1 MTDNMTATPEQKK
14 ELIVDALEIA
24 GFTKNKDF
32 PVYTQE
38 HGMKTIVVDLTAGTS
53 IYFSVDKKKVVQDD
67 EYDTLAKVSKMI
79 TEAEDGRTPTI
90 TEPDIIVNTGAKEG
104 TPEQSDKQIDPEI
117 KQYIEDT
124 KSLSNDDPAKVT
136 AEMVTKHVTAVPDAP
151 HALTPAVPSD
161 LSVQTIKKYI
171 NDKATD
177 EEAYVFLQLCKARGL
192 NPFLK
197 EAYLIK
203 YDHVSPATMVVG
215 KDAFMKRAEL
225 HPEYDGF
232 EAGIIVETEGK
243 EGFVIADNCR
253 VGTVYYDNELL
264 LGGWAKVYRKDH
276 KHPVEI
282 TVNMREF
289 STGKSSWN
297 KMPATMIR
305 KVALVNALRESFPSE
320 LSGMYES
327 SEMKVEID

>member
-1 MTDNMTATPEQKK
+1 MADDMTATPAQKK
-14 ELIVDALEIA
+14 ELTIEALNIA
-24 GFTKNKDF
+24 GFTEKENYQGM
-32 PVYTQE
+32 YTQE
-38 HGMKTIVVDLTAGTS
+38 HGMKTIVVNLNEST
-53 IYFSVDKKKVVQDD
+53 IKPYFNVDGKKITEDD
-67 EYDTLAKVSKMI
+67 EYDTIAKVSKMI
-79 TEAEDGRTPTI
+79 AEAEDGRMPSK
-90 TEPDIIVNTGAKEG
+90 TEPDIIVTTTMQGA
-104 TPEQSDKQIDPEI
+104 TPEQPEKSI
-117 KQYIEDT
+117 NQETAQYIKDT
-124 KSLSNDDPAKVT
+124 ESLSDDDPAKVT
-136 AEMVTKHVTAVPDAP
+136 AEMVNVP
-151 HALTPAVPSD
+151 HALTPSAPAD
-161 LSVQTIKKYI
+161 LSVPTIKKYI

-243 EGFVIADNCR
+243 EGFVIADNYR
-253 VGTVYYDNELL
+253 VGTVYYDNEIL

-305 KVALVNALRESFPSE
+305 KVALVQALREAFPSE
-320 LSGMYES
+320 LSGMYDQ
-327 SEMKVEID
+327 SEMGVEVIT

>member
-1 MTDNMTATPEQKK
+1 MTATPEQKR
-14 ELIVDALEIA
+14 ELIVHALGIA
-24 GFTKNKDF
+24 GFER
-32 PVYTQE
+32 VGEMELYTQE
-38 HGMKTIVVDLTAGTS
+38 HGMKKTVVDLTAGIS
-53 IYFSVDKKKVVQDD
+53 VYFMENKQKVVLDD
-67 EYDTLAKVSKMI
+67 EHDTLAKVSKMI
-79 TEAEDGRTPTI
+79 TEAEDGRMPTKR
-90 TEPDIIVNTGAKEG
+90 EPDIIVNTGAKEG
-104 TPEQSDKQIDPEI
+104 TPEQPEKSI
-117 KQYIEDT
+117 NQETAQYIKNTE
-124 KSLSNDDPAKVT
+124 SLSDDDPAKVT
-136 AEMVTKHVTAVPDAP
+136 AEMVTVP
-151 HALTPAVPSD
+151 HALTPSAPAD

-232 EAGIIVETEGK
+232 EAGIITDKK
-243 EGFVIADNCR
+243 EWK
-253 VGTVYYDNELL
+253 VGTFLYESEKL
-264 LGGWAKVYRKDH
+264 LGGWAKVYRKDQEH
-276 KHPVEI
+276 SVVI
-282 TVNMREF
+282 TVSMKEF
-289 STGKSSWN
+289 NTGKSSWK

-320 LSGMYES
+320 LSGMYDS

>member
-1 MTDNMTATPEQKK
+1 MNDISKELKVKWISRALEQIGFEEMPAPGIFARQNNMDKILVDLNEKQPSAIFIVGTERVAKDDDNNTLLTINQIIVDAESGVMPGDNEQENTPEQPD
-14 ELIVDALEIA
+14 DA
-24 GFTKNKDF
+24 
-32 PVYTQE
+32 
-38 HGMKTIVVDLTAGTS
+38 
-53 IYFSVDKKKVVQDD
+53 
-67 EYDTLAKVSKMI
+67 
-79 TEAEDGRTPTI
+79 
-90 TEPDIIVNTGAKEG
+90 
-104 TPEQSDKQIDPEI
+104 QSDPIPTD
-117 KQYIEDT
+117 
-124 KSLSNDDPAKVT
+124 
-136 AEMVTKHVTAVPDAP
+136 HVNVPAVPEAP
-151 HALTPAVPSD
+151 QALTPTVPSD
-161 LSVQTIKKYI
+161 LSVLTIKKYI

-177 EEAYVFLQLCKARGL
+177 EEAYVFLQLCKARWL

-253 VGTVYYDNELL
+253 VGTFYYDNEIL

-305 KVALVNALRESFPSE
+305 KVALVQALREAFPSE
-320 LSGMYES
+320 LSGMYDQ
-327 SEMKVEID
+327 SEMGVEVIT